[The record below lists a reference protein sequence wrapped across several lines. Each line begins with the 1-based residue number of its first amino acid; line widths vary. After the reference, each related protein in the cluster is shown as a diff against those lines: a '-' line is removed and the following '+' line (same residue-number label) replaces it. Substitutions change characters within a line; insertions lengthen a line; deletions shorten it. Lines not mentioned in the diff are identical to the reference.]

1 MRRTT
6 IGLGLATLAVLL
18 HGCGGNGAGG
28 GAGITA
34 TGYAAYVRVIDPAT
48 KQPIPTAEVYFV
60 TDTGRLPMRR
70 VVAGQTTDPNEIS
83 LRFAQAIVSDAEE
96 GDFVLLNIGENVVF
110 RGLWVRR
117 PAGYTAVVE
126 HIPDRSKPNIKR
138 VIQTPDSPTTLA
150 ACLAASNRA
159 GVVKTVFGAPDPG
172 KPLVLIDFGDL
183 RVYPNSPQFPPP
195 PVDDVC
201 P

>member
-1 MRRTT
+1 MA
-6 IGLGLATLAVLL
+6 LAMLL
-18 HGCGGNGAGG
+18 HGCGGGGGAGG
-28 GAGITA
+28 GAGVAA
-34 TGYAAYVRVIDPAT
+34 TGYVAYVRVIDPVT
-48 KQPIPTAEVYFV
+48 GNPVPDAEVHFV
-60 TDTGRLPMRR
+60 TDTGSIPLRR
-70 VVAGQTTDPNEIS
+70 VVAAQTNNPNEIS
-83 LRFAQAIVSDAEE
+83 LSLAKAIKSDAEE

-138 VIQTPDSPTTLA
+138 VIQTPDSPTTFA

-159 GVVKTVFGAPDPG
+159 GVVKTVFGAPDPR

-183 RVYPNSPQFPPP
+183 RIYPNNPQIPPP

>member
-1 MRRTT
+1 MRRMT
-6 IGLGLATLAVLL
+6 ILGLATLAVLL

-34 TGYAAYVRVIDPAT
+34 TGYVAYVRVVDPVT
-48 KQPIPTAEVYFV
+48 GQPLSTAEVHFV
-60 TDTGRLPMRR
+60 TDTGNLPMRR

-83 LRFAQAIVSDAEE
+83 LRFAQAIVSDAKE
-96 GDFVLLNIGENVVF
+96 GDFVLLNVGENLVF

-117 PAGYTAVVE
+117 PAGYTAIVR
-126 HIPDRSKPNIKR
+126 HTTPDNLKR
-138 VIQTPDSPTTLA
+138 VIQTPDSPNTLA
-150 ACLAASNRA
+150 ACLVASNQA
-159 GVVKTVFGAPDPG
+159 GVVKTVFGAPEIG
-172 KPLVLIDFGDL
+172 KPKVINFG
-183 RVYPNSPQFPPP
+183 VIEVFPNNPQVPPP

>member
-1 MRRTT
+1 MKRIT
-6 IGLGLATLAVLL
+6 IGLGLMALAMLL

-60 TDTGRLPMRR
+60 TDTGHLPMRR

-83 LRFAQAIVSDAEE
+83 LRFAQAIVSDAKE

-126 HIPDRSKPNIKR
+126 HIPDRSKPDDKR
-138 VIQTPDSPTTLA
+138 VIQMPDSPTTLA

-159 GVVKTVFGAPDPG
+159 GVVKTVFGAPDPR

>member
-1 MRRTT
+1 MMA
-6 IGLGLATLAVLL
+6 LAMLL

-83 LRFAQAIVSDAEE
+83 LRFAQAIVSDAKE

-117 PAGYTAVVE
+117 PAGYTAVVR
-126 HIPDRSKPNIKR
+126 HITPENTRR
-138 VIQTPDSPTTLA
+138 VFQTPSSPNTLA

-159 GVVKTVFGAPDPG
+159 GIVRVVFGEP
-172 KPLVLIDFGDL
+172 KLIDFGVL
-183 RVYPNSPQFPPP
+183 EIFPNNPQVPPP

>member
-6 IGLGLATLAVLL
+6 IGLALAMLAVLL

-28 GAGITA
+28 GAGVAA
-34 TGYAAYVRVIDPAT
+34 TGYAAYVRVIDPVT
-48 KQPIPTAEVYFV
+48 SQPVPTAEVHFV
-60 TDTGRLPMRR
+60 TDTGSLPMRR
-70 VVAGQTTDPNEIS
+70 VVAGQTNDPNEIS
-83 LRFAQAIVSDAEE
+83 LRFAQALVSDAKE
-96 GDFVLLNIGENVVF
+96 GDFVLLNIGENLVF

-126 HIPDRSKPNIKR
+126 HIPDRSNPNIKR
-138 VIQTPDSPTTLA
+138 VIQMPDSPTTLA
-150 ACLAASNRA
+150 ACLAASDRA
-159 GVVKTVFGAPDPG
+159 GVVKTVFGAPNPE

-183 RVYPNSPQFPPP
+183 RIYPNSPQIPPP
-195 PVDDVC
+195 PVSDVC